1 MAKGKYSG
9 LNTGYEEIYSDTSH
23 KVNKKSFKRKK
34 KHPVLRNIVIF
45 MLSAVLACSGW
56 LMIFYYNT
64 LDSMVYNSLGNI
76 GVPDDPD
83 GSALNPVD
91 TDSDSGNLLNDP
103 MILNIMLFGSDT
115 RSSTDSGRSDTMILL
130 SLDNRHKKIKM
141 TSFLRDLWVTVPGY
155 GQDKLTHA
163 YSYGGPSLSIK
174 TIESNFGIKIDR
186 YAIVDFSSFINIIDI
201 LGGIDIEL
209 SDFEID
215 YINMQLYDNRQSDTR
230 YTLTDSAGIVH
241 LNGQQAL
248 WHARNRDS
256 ALSDFDRTDR
266 QRQVLNVIFSSIK
279 DSSLSQLVEIL
290 SDVGPMITTN
300 FKKSEITTL
309 VKNALTYLKY
319 DIEEYKLPTGD
330 NYYNDRIDGMAVLV
344 IGDWTQARTD
354 LAEFVFESSVSSND
368 NSADTAD
375 NDGE

>member
-1 MAKGKYSG
+1 MARGKYRS
-9 LNTGYEEIYSDTSH
+9 LNMGYEEIYSDTSH

-34 KHPVLRNIVIF
+34 KHPVLRSILIF
-45 MLSAVLACSGW
+45 ILSSILVCSGS
-56 LMIFYYNT
+56 LMVFYYNT
-64 LDSMVYNSLGNI
+64 LDSMVYNDLGNI
-76 GVPDDPD
+76 GEPDDPM
-83 GSALNPVD
+83 GSELNPVD
-91 TDSDSGNLLNDP
+91 TGSDNANLLNDP
-103 MILNIMLFGSDT
+103 MVLNIMLFGSDT
-115 RSSTDSGRSDTMILL
+115 RNSTDSGRSDTMILL

-141 TSFLRDLWVTVPGY
+141 TSFLRDLWITVPGY

-230 YTLTDSAGIVH
+230 YTITDSAGIVH

-256 ALSDFDRTDR
+256 AMSDFDRTDR
-266 QRQVLNVIFSSIK
+266 QRQVLNVILSSIK
-279 DSSLSQLVEIL
+279 DSSFSQLVEIL
-290 SDVGPMITTN
+290 SSIGPMITTN

-319 DIEEYKLPTGD
+319 DIEEYKLPTMD
-330 NYYNDRIDGMAVLV
+330 NFYNDRIYGMDAL
-344 IGDWTQARTD
+344 IISDWTQARTD
-354 LAEFVFESSVSSND
+354 LAEFIFESSVSSSNNNTD
-368 NSADTAD
+368 VD
-375 NDGE
+375 NDEE

>member
-1 MAKGKYSG
+1 MAKGKYSA
-9 LNTGYEEIYSDTSH
+9 LNKGYEDIYSDTSH

-64 LDSMVYNSLGNI
+64 LDSMVYNNLGNI
-76 GVPDDPD
+76 GVPDD
-83 GSALNPVD
+83 STESVLNPVD
-91 TDSDSGNLLNDP
+91 TGNDSGELLNDP

-266 QRQVLNVIFSSIK
+266 QRQVLNVILSSIK
-279 DSSLSQLVEIL
+279 NSSLTQLVEIL

-319 DIEEYKLPTGD
+319 DIEEYKLPTSD
-330 NYYNDRIDGMAVLV
+330 NYYNDRIDGMDVLV
-344 IGDWTQARTD
+344 ISDWTQARTD
-354 LAEFVFESSVSSND
+354 LAEFVFESSVSSSD
-368 NSADTAD
+368 NGADTD
-375 NDGE
+375 NDE